1 MAILKGTPRGLQDI
15 RTLSGK
21 VDQASSHPHKA
32 YMRLSCLEMEK
43 WRRGEERKSAAHRI
57 KNIDARFKEIRAEE
71 ARILRS
77 LSQCKKDNS
86 SSASCRGSQPDRDTG
101 GFKIKY

>member
-77 LSQCKKDNS
+77 LSQCKKDKS